1 MTSKNAYW
9 FKYRK
14 PQKEDSYVA
23 IVSETLD
30 EAFKVIMVQYKVP
43 NSAIFYLN
51 RELEVLLPF

>member
-1 MTSKNAYW
+1 MTPKNAYW

-23 IVSETLD
+23 IVAKTLD
-30 EAFKVIMVQYKVP
+30 EAFKMIMVQYEVP
-43 NSAIFYLN
+43 NEDIFYLN

>member
-14 PQKEDSYVA
+14 PQKEDSYLA
-23 IVSETLD
+23 IVAETLD
-30 EAFKVIMVQYKVP
+30 EAFKMIMVQYDVP
-43 NSAIFYLN
+43 NEDIFYLN

>member
-1 MTSKNAYW
+1 MTPKNAYW

-23 IVSETLD
+23 VVTETLD
-30 EAFKVIMVQYKVP
+30 EAFKMIMVQYVVP
-43 NSAIFYLN
+43 NEDIFYLN

>member
-1 MTSKNAYW
+1 MTPKNAYW

-23 IVSETLD
+23 IVAKTLD
-30 EAFKVIMVQYKVP
+30 EAFKMIMVQYEVA
-43 NSAIFYLN
+43 NEDIFYLN

>member
-1 MTSKNAYW
+1 MTPKNAYW

-14 PQKEDSYVA
+14 PYKEDYYVA
-23 IVSETLD
+23 VVAETLD
-30 EAFKVIMVQYKVP
+30 EAFKMIIEQYNVP